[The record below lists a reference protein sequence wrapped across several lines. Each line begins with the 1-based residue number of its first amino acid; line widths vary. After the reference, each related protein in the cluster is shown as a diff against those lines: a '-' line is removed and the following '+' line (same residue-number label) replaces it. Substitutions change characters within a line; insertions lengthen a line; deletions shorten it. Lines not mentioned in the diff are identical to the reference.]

1 MGAQNLKNSDEFLT
15 NKAVPEMLLVIGNGF
30 DLSCNVPSNY
40 ISFLKKILEKK
51 LHYSPEELK
60 RDGYDDIFDYVS
72 LEIERYLEED
82 GFLNQTPMRQG
93 NIVPELNSWYIM
105 FIIKKMTYDTDWY
118 QVEDQIASQLFV
130 SDNKMNIIESISD
143 VLLSIYQR
151 DRPGIRIPRNSYIKG
166 HEIDK
171 IYKLLAFNLLY
182 KKLHSFK
189 LESTKDIFNE
199 FRNKEYELWED
210 YITKCNTGNK
220 EYDMAF
226 EKRLVKE
233 LFPLVAQVLLAE
245 LRELEKDFNDYLI
258 KELDHLDLSYQRN
271 AIDLIY
277 KIFSRL
283 YSCPN
288 NKVTIPYNIISFNYT
303 TPWDRGDNVAN
314 LDPVF
319 YTYLC
324 DVKNLHGALS
334 RDTSEIIFGIDD
346 EFISPLSNEYIFTKP
361 SRTLDLYSQE
371 KNENFQEYSDIK
383 SLMPNTIKDIVFY
396 GHSLS
401 QADYSYFKIILDTF
415 IPREDVVFTFVYN
428 VHKATTDLKSRRD
441 IIERVS
447 SLFGEYS
454 KLKQS
459 NTNIFVNLIQNNR
472 IRIVKL

>member
-30 DLSCNVPSNY
+30 DLSCKVPSNY

-51 LHYSPEELK
+51 LQYSPEELK

-82 GFLNQTPMRQG
+82 SFLNQTPMRLG

-105 FIIKKMTYDTDWY
+105 FIIKKMIYDTDWY

-143 VLLSIYQR
+143 ILLSIYQR
-151 DRPGIRIPRNSYIKG
+151 DRSGTRIPRNSYIKG

-199 FRNKEYELWED
+199 FRNKEHELWED

-233 LFPLVAQVLLAE
+233 LCPLVAQVLLA
-245 LRELEKDFNDYLI
+245 N
-258 KELDHLDLSYQRN
+258 
-271 AIDLIY
+271 
-277 KIFSRL
+277 
-283 YSCPN
+283 
-288 NKVTIPYNIISFNYT
+288 
-303 TPWDRGDNVAN
+303 
-314 LDPVF
+314 
-319 YTYLC
+319 
-324 DVKNLHGALS
+324 
-334 RDTSEIIFGIDD
+334 
-346 EFISPLSNEYIFTKP
+346 
-361 SRTLDLYSQE
+361 
-371 KNENFQEYSDIK
+371 
-383 SLMPNTIKDIVFY
+383 
-396 GHSLS
+396 
-401 QADYSYFKIILDTF
+401 
-415 IPREDVVFTFVYN
+415 
-428 VHKATTDLKSRRD
+428 
-441 IIERVS
+441 
-447 SLFGEYS
+447 
-454 KLKQS
+454 
-459 NTNIFVNLIQNNR
+459 
-472 IRIVKL
+472 